1 MADAAGLFSLK
12 LCGGSVAL
20 FRGGGFSLGAF
31 RSSHGRES
39 RSVSARQ
46 EIRGSV
52 AERSEVNSDCE
63 STFIDDGVNI
73 AGTMQDANDD
83 DFVGPWK
90 VVDRVLLTE
99 DNAQIR

>member
-1 MADAAGLFSLK
+1 MATNPVPSLLDRKSAG
-12 LCGGSVAL
+12 G
-20 FRGGGFSLGAF
+20 
-31 RSSHGRES
+31 
-39 RSVSARQ
+39 
-46 EIRGSV
+46 V

-73 AGTMQDANDD
+73 PGTMQDANDD

>member
-1 MADAAGLFSLK
+1 MPGA
-12 LCGGSVAL
+12 
-20 FRGGGFSLGAF
+20 RGIASRMGRFPLGAF
-31 RSSHGRES
+31 PSGHGHES

-52 AERSEVNSDCE
+52 AERSELNSDCE
-63 STFIDDGVNI
+63 STFIDDGGNI

>member
-1 MADAAGLFSLK
+1 VRLL
-12 LCGGSVAL
+12 
-20 FRGGGFSLGAF
+20 RGG
-31 RSSHGRES
+31 
-39 RSVSARQ
+39 
-46 EIRGSV
+46 V
-52 AERSEVNSDCE
+52 AERSELNSDCE

-90 VVDRVLLTE
+90 VVDRVQLTE